1 MSLGEK
7 LRAGFSLLELLVV
20 IALLGILLSLA
31 APAIQSTTSGT
42 EMTAATDLVAA
53 QLRLARQTAIAR
65 NRNTELRLLSHRDD
79 SGVERIRSLVI
90 HLAPEEA
97 GSETTPLTRA
107 IRLPAST
114 CVDSGTTLSP
124 LLGQIEK
131 STGSQLASSL
141 PVVGTDY
148 TASIIRFRPDGS
160 AEVPSAAASNF
171 LTLRP
176 ARLDDPLT
184 ELPPNYAV
192 IQISST
198 NGHIKT
204 YRP

>member
-1 MSLGEK
+1 MT
-7 LRAGFSLLELLVV
+7 RAGLSLLELLIVV
-20 IALLGILLSLA
+20 ALLGILLVLVG
-31 APAIQSTTSGT
+31 PAIQSAGSGT
-42 EMTAATDLVAA
+42 EMTAAADLVAA

-79 SGVERIRSLVI
+79 SGLVRIRSLVI

-97 GSETTPLTRA
+97 GSVTTPLTRA
-107 IRLPAST
+107 IRLPASA

-124 LLGQIEK
+124 LLGQVEK
-131 STGSQLASSL
+131 STGSQLASPL
-141 PVVGTDY
+141 PTVGTDY
-148 TASIIRFRPDGS
+148 TAYIVRFRPDGS
-160 AEVPSAAASNF
+160 AEVPSAKTSNF

-184 ELPPNYAV
+184 ELPSNHAV
-192 IQISST
+192 IQISSS
-198 NGHIKT
+198 NGHVKT